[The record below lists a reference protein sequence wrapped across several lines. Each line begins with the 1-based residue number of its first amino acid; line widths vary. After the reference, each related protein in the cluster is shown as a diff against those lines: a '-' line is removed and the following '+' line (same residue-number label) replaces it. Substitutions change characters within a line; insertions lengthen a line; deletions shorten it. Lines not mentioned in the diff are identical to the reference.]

1 MTDIA
6 GRARGTQ
13 LPIPTTRFGTIE
25 EASVDSSNLYTF
37 PEALPG
43 LPGSH
48 RYALIEDSS
57 YDPMCW
63 LQSLEEP
70 LVCLPV
76 VPLAG
81 TSLDQYA
88 AIAARA
94 SGLQLAEVGA
104 CILLITR
111 YDNHAQSFVANLLA
125 PIVLEPA
132 TGTGRQ
138 IVLDGQQ
145 YQLRQA
151 LQWNAQQRS
160 FGLPC

>member
-6 GRARGTQ
+6 GRAVGTQ

-25 EASVDSSNLYTF
+25 EATVAASSLYTF

-43 LPGSH
+43 LPDSH
-48 RYALIEDSS
+48 RYALIEDPS

-88 AIAARA
+88 SIAARA
-94 SGLQLAEVGA
+94 SGLQLAEVGCHRLCSQRIA
-104 CILLITR
+104 G
-111 YDNHAQSFVANLLA
+111 A
-125 PIVLEPA
+125 PSRHGV
-132 TGTGRQ
+132 G
-138 IVLDGQQ
+138 
-145 YQLRQA
+145 LRQ
-151 LQWNAQQRS
+151 RS
-160 FGLPC
+160 ENDDVLLGPRIRAA